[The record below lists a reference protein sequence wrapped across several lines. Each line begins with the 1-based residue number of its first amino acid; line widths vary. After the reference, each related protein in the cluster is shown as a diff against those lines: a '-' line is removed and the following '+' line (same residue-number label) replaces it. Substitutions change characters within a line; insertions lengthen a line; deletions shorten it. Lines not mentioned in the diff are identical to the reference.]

1 MSLPVSKG
9 TNEPVRKGR
18 TSVKLAVI
26 GCGYVG
32 LVTGS
37 CLAEAGHE
45 VMATDN
51 DPVRIGMLNA
61 GRLPIYEPGLDK
73 VMESAIAA
81 GRLRFTSDCAQAV
94 GPADAIF
101 ICVA

>member
-1 MSLPVSKG
+1 M
-9 TNEPVRKGR
+9 R
-18 TSVKLAVI
+18 LAVI

-45 VMATDN
+45 VIATDN

-81 GRLRFTSDCAQAV
+81 DRLRFTSDCALAV

-101 ICVA
+101 ICVGTPPS